1 MSIAPVTAIEALP
14 PEALDGIAGV
24 QDATGNGFDQLVAS
38 LQELNSKLVA
48 SQESVGQL
56 ALGHTDNLH
65 RVMMNMEQTR
75 LSFELMLAVRNKAL
89 EAYQDLMRMQ
99 V

>member
-1 MSIAPVTAIEALP
+1 MSVAPITAIEAIA
-14 PEALDGIAGV
+14 PEATSEVAGV
-24 QDATGNGFDQLVAS
+24 QGVTGTAFDQLVNTF
-38 LQELNSKLVA
+38 ETLNSQLV
-48 SQESVGQL
+48 QGQQSVTQL
-56 ALGHTDNLH
+56 ALGQTDNLH

-75 LSFELMLAVRNKAL
+75 LSFELVLAVRNKAL

>member
-1 MSIAPVTAIEALP
+1 MSVAPLAAVAAIS
-14 PEALDGIAGV
+14 PEAMSEMSGV
-24 QDATGNGFDQLVAS
+24 QDATGTAFDQLVS
-38 LQELNSKLVA
+38 TFQTLNSQLLT
-48 SQESVGQL
+48 SQESVTQL

-65 RVMMNMEQTR
+65 RVMMNLEQTR